1 MKVLLTGAT
10 GFLGANLVRV
20 LLARGDE
27 VHCIIRKPNICL
39 EGLDVYTHTIPL
51 VDHPAEVERL
61 KKVMEGCSIVYH
73 LAGIFDP
80 SPGGLDR
87 MVNLH
92 VYGTRA
98 LLRAAEKAK
107 VERFLFCS
115 SSITVAFG
123 GKDRP
128 GTEEQ
133 GFDAIAAYGSSG
145 PLCTYY
151 RSKLQGEE
159 LVRGWQSLDTV
170 IVNPDYII
178 GPYDVK
184 PTSGQLILSMTK
196 RWLPVYPRGGKCFLG
211 AKECAE
217 GHVAAALHG
226 RSGERYL
233 LGGHNLSYREF
244 MEKVASVVGCRPPKL
259 PLPRMALAVA
269 GNIGEI
275 LSSLDPHRFAGLEPN
290 VLRAMQEE
298 RYRSP
303 QKMISELG
311 ITPAPIEDAIQEAYT
326 WFGQHGYC
334 SPAKQKI

>member
-10 GFLGANLVRV
+10 GFLGANLVRA
-20 LLARGDE
+20 LIARGDE
-27 VHCIIRKPNICL
+27 VHCIIRKPNALI
-39 EGLDVYTHTIPL
+39 EGLDVHLHTIPL

-61 KKVMEGCSIVYH
+61 KKVMLGCTIVYH

-80 SPGGLDR
+80 SPGGIDR
-87 MVNLH
+87 MINLH

-123 GKDRP
+123 GKERP
-128 GTEEQ
+128 GTEDDF
-133 GFDAIAAYGSSG
+133 FDGSSVYGSSG
-145 PLCTYY
+145 PLFAYY

-159 LVRGWQSLDTV
+159 LVRGWESLDGI

-196 RWLPVYPRGGKCFLG
+196 RWLPVYPKGGKCFLG

-217 GHVAAALHG
+217 AHIAAALHG
-226 RSGERYL
+226 RTGERYL

-244 MEKVASVVGCRPPKL
+244 MEKVASIVGRLPPKFG
-259 PLPRMALAVA
+259 LPRFALNIA
-269 GNIGEI
+269 GSIGGVM
-275 LSSLDPHRFAGLEPN
+275 SSLDPHRFAGLEPN

-298 RYRSP
+298 RYRNP
-303 QKMISELG
+303 QKMITELG
-311 ITPAPIEDAIQEAYT
+311 INPAPIEEAIQEAYT

>member
-10 GFLGANLVRV
+10 GFLGANLARA
-20 LLARGDE
+20 LIARGDE
-27 VHCIIRKPNICL
+27 VHCVIRKPNLCI
-39 EGLDVYTHTIPL
+39 EGLDVHTHTIPL
-51 VDHPAEVERL
+51 LDHPAEVARL
-61 KKVMEGCSIVYH
+61 SKVMQGCSVVYH
-73 LAGIFDP
+73 LAGMFDP
-80 SPGGLDR
+80 SPGGEER

-107 VERFLFCS
+107 VERFLYCS

-123 GKDRP
+123 SKTNP

-133 GFDAIAAYGSSG
+133 FFDAVAAYGSSG
-145 PLCTYY
+145 ALFTYY
-151 RSKLQGEE
+151 RSKIQAEQ
-159 LVRGWQSLDTV
+159 LVKGWKSLDTV

-196 RWLPVYPRGGKCFLG
+196 RWLPVYPQGGKCFLG
-211 AKECAE
+211 AEDCAQ
-217 GHVAAALHG
+217 GHIAAVQYG

-233 LGGHNLSYREF
+233 LGGHNLHYRDF
-244 MEKVASVVGCRPPKL
+244 MNEVAKVVGCRPPKF
-259 PLPRMALAVA
+259 PLPKKI
-269 GNIGEI
+269 IGMVGAI
-275 LSSLDPHRFAGLEPN
+275 GAFANGIDPHRFAGLEPH

-298 RYRSP
+298 RYRDP
-303 QKMISELG
+303 KKMITELK
-311 ITPAPIEDAIQEAYT
+311 ITPQPISKAIQEAYT

-334 SPAKQKI
+334 